1 MDRFD
6 PHVVL
11 GTSYAL
17 AGVCV
22 ALIGSST
29 STPWLMVVAVFCA
42 GFGVSGSQVGANA
55 LAAAFYPTSS
65 RATGVSWAS
74 GVGRIGSVLGSM
86 LGGTMLSLQ
95 WGLPTVFLIV
105 SIPAFIAGATML
117 AMGWTRLPR
126 AQTVSA

>member
-1 MDRFD
+1 
-6 PHVVL
+6 
-11 GTSYAL
+11 
-17 AGVCV
+17 
-22 ALIGSST
+22 
-29 STPWLMVVAVFCA
+29 MVVAVFFA

-55 LAAAFYPTSS
+55 LAAAFYPTAS

-105 SIPAFIAGATML
+105 AIPAFIAGISML
-117 AMGWTRLPR
+117 AMGWTRFRRLQF
-126 AQTVSA
+126 QT